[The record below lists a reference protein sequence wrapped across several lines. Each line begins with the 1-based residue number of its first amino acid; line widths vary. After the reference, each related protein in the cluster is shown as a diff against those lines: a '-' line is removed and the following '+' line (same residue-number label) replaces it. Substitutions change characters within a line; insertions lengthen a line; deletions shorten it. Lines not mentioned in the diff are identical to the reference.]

1 MLRPSEEGVVDG
13 RDVASG
19 VGMWLVDEGDSKG
32 GVKVL
37 GFGVSGKGVR
47 G

>member
-1 MLRPSEEGVVDG
+1 MDG
-13 RDVASG
+13 DVASG

-37 GFGVSGKGVR
+37 GFGVGKNRWAGVYVEER
-47 G
+47 E